1 MDGRGGEIRTHD
13 LYVPNVALYQA
24 KLRPDIRL
32 AEARGQD
39 GAGGARGEQAE
50 KRNIP
55 DLRHKKTRCGKHRV
69 RSRRNYFLAGG
80 AGITGGRVSELSAA
94 RRETISVIR

>member
-32 AEARGQD
+32 AEARERD
-39 GAGGARGEQAE
+39 GAGGATKEQAE
-50 KRNIP
+50 KRRFP
-55 DLRHKKTRCGKHRV
+55 DFGRKKTRCGWHRV
-69 RSRRNYFLAGG
+69 RLARRVTSSR
-80 AGITGGRVSELSAA
+80 AA
-94 RRETISVIR
+94 RGSPAAA